1 MSLLSLREALNRSKD
16 KWKKRFSMGSKSTT
30 TGATDYP
37 SASRDAWHEIRSLL
51 DQLEFGAGVF
61 GPLKSVIGGL
71 IRCIDAYEQD
81 LSDKQREYKA
91 LRNRVGVVL
100 KDIAE
105 YMNSPMVYTMTDSVK
120 LICADIEIE
129 LKVVEERQGQRTGR
143 KLVDAMD
150 GLDRV
155 TEGYERIQQHLERLT
170 LNLNL
175 GMLKGITEQAMEL
188 KLAKLSPS
196 MSAIYNSAESD
207 DIKRGSCT
215 PGTRKP
221 QIDLLLEWAHTP
233 DAGKTCWMNGM
244 AGTGKTTIAYSV
256 CSGLEK
262 ASQLGASFFCS
273 RVIPECRQVRR
284 IIPSIAYQLARF
296 SLPFRCALARA
307 LELDPDT
314 HTRAL
319 RIQYQKLLIDPLTEV
334 RGSLPMDLIVVIDAL
349 DECENEDS
357 VGELLD
363 LFLSSA
369 HSLPVRF
376 LVSSR
381 PEREIAQRLSGQV
394 NKNGEAVLVLHDL
407 DSDTVKADIATYLR
421 HELKHIPLDDA
432 QWSSIIASCGV
443 LFIYASTTCRYIK
456 EAHAVDTLDEAVS
469 AIVDTSSNASNQEGG
484 NPIDQL
490 YLTILTAAFESP
502 RMNTPNKIRMQKL
515 LETVICVTEPI
526 TTDALAALLD
536 LKSAK
541 QVDGLL
547 QPLRSVLNIAPI
559 TRLVATLHAS
569 FPDFMLSEYR
579 SAPFHCKPATR
590 HLTIAEACLRII
602 DATGPK
608 HNICGLSSSYMF
620 DDEVPD
626 LKERVIQNIPSVLT
640 YTCRYWSTHLSLG
653 EYHDKLMDHVRN
665 FFSKRLLLWMEIMSL
680 TKHIGYGMIVIRD
693 AEKWCYEK
701 AAPVDIT
708 KLVHDAWEF
717 VSVYA
722 NHPIRQSTP
731 HIYTSMLP
739 FWPSSRPVSTIYMP
753 RTAGLVKP
761 KGSAMNR
768 RRLALLATWN
778 ISSAWI
784 ESIGLSAD
792 GTRLVVPTEDGIDI
806 LDTTTG
812 NSIRS
817 LTNEHT
823 KNIRSVTI
831 SPDGSRVAFGSRH
844 SALQLWSINDGD
856 NIIELL
862 PSLCVGIGSI
872 AFSPDG
878 SSIACG
884 LSDGDLYIHVL
895 QPEARILG
903 PLKGHTRHIHS
914 VAFSPDGLYL
924 ASGSWGDTIRIWD
937 VRTGK
942 MAGQPF
948 DNHASYVLS
957 LCFSPDGSCL
967 ASSSSDGTVRIW
979 DLKSGLTPPE
989 PLSRHLRNLKCIAF
1003 SPNGVLVACG
1013 SADKTIRVYDAHT
1026 GQTVLGPLEGH
1037 TDEVDSI
1044 IFFPDSSR
1052 IFSCSRDGTIRIW
1065 NVEDLAT
1072 DGADSLSTSLVL
1084 PQPIYSIRYSHDGL
1098 RVASGSENGDIHV
1111 WNAETGEL
1119 VLGPLCGHRGTVR
1132 SLDYSSKNTHI
1143 ASASADYT
1151 VRIWDTETGK
1161 DIHGPMRGHTG
1172 QVACVRFSP
1181 DGSIIASGSIDCTLR
1196 LWDIASGR
1204 EIGKFFQEEL
1214 QINSVGF
1221 SPNGQ
1226 QIALGIGRGSI
1237 AVIDR
1242 HTCDILLGPI
1252 VVSEGGVHSAEFS
1265 PDGAY
1270 ILSGSY
1276 YAYGAELQLSDV
1288 QTGQQLIALQE
1299 NDTIYDTLLSASFS
1313 PNSRYITSCYAN
1325 HRIHVWDVQA
1335 GKPILNSM
1343 RGHIGKISCL
1353 QFSPDNSHVVS
1364 CSHDQ
1369 TIRFWDVSSCK
1380 TSVQEHAEME
1390 AADSDH
1396 EAATTQDTDD
1406 NSSLNSL
1413 SLEHDGWVIDSQDRR
1428 LIWVPSDL
1436 HLSLALPPNDLVIS
1450 EGGCFKLDL
1459 DGAKFGEAWAECY
1472 QP

>member
-91 LRNRVGVVL
+91 LWNRISVVL

-105 YMNSPMVYTMTDSVK
+105 CMNSPMVYTMTDSVK

-188 KLAKLSPS
+188 KLTKLSPS

-273 RVIPECRQVRR
+273 RVIPE
-284 IIPSIAYQLARF
+284 F
-296 SLPFRCALARA
+296 SLPFRCALAKV

-319 RIQYQKLLIDPLTEV
+319 RIQYQKLLVDPLTEV

-381 PEREIAQRLSGQV
+381 PEREIAQRLSD
-394 NKNGEAVLVLHDL
+394 KLTL
-407 DSDTVKADIATYLR
+407 KYLR

-469 AIVDTSSNASNQEGG
+469 AIVDTSSNASNQEGE

-515 LETVICVTEPI
+515 LETVICVAEPI

-559 TRLVATLHAS
+559 TGLVATLHAS

-590 HLTIAEACLRII
+590 HLAIAEACLRII
-602 DATGPK
+602 DATEPK

-680 TKHIGYGMIVIRD
+680 TKHIGYGMLVIRD

-812 NSIRS
+812 NM
-817 LTNEHT
+817 
-823 KNIRSVTI
+823 
-831 SPDGSRVAFGSRH
+831 AFGSRH

-884 LSDGDLYIHVL
+884 LSDGDLYIRVL

-1044 IFFPDSSR
+1044 IFSPTALAYSPVRVTALYAYGISPSAYLFYQVFPR
-1052 IFSCSRDGTIRIW
+1052 RT
-1065 NVEDLAT
+1065 T
-1072 DGADSLSTSLVL
+1072 
-1084 PQPIYSIRYSHDGL
+1084 
-1098 RVASGSENGDIHV
+1098 VASGSENGDIHV
-1111 WNAETGEL
+1111 WNAESGEL

-1313 PNSRYITSCYAN
+1313 PNSRRETYTQFYEGAY
-1325 HRIHVWDVQA
+1325 WQD
-1335 GKPILNSM
+1335 ILPSV
-1343 RGHIGKISCL
+1343 L
-1353 QFSPDNSHVVS
+1353 PDNSHVVS